1 MKKITYLMCLVTI
14 CQSMAQVLSEDF
26 STGIEGQT
34 FPNGW
39 TTSVETGFSG
49 NWVVGNT
56 ANTGTP
62 AYGGD
67 VEMISGGCDGLY
79 ALLDSDGLGS
89 TANQNSSLIS
99 PVMDLSGYTDLILK
113 FNHYFRLYQLETGYV
128 EATTDGGLT
137 WQQLSSFTATAFGLT
152 TINISQLTGNTAVQ
166 IRFRYVGSWGYY
178 WGIDN
183 VEVTQ
188 CTVSSPTAVTAPTLP
203 LNAATDVQISYNGDT
218 NGDGIDDNTILFEWP
233 SDSTEEINSYTFNLG
248 LTPNGN
254 DIGSLSVSSNTV
266 SLIYSWVEN
275 TTYYW
280 SVDATNCAGSTTG
293 TVFSFTT
300 GACNASLFTPVTN
313 PTLPLNASIDV
324 PIQYGADTDGDGT
337 DDDIISFEWPAVDG
351 APNYT
356 FNLGTTP
363 NGNDIGSLTVET
375 NLVNLIYT
383 WAEGTTYYWS
393 IDTSNC
399 AGTSPGSVFSF
410 TTASCSS
417 TVAPPQ
423 VSLSLP
429 ANGSAVALDNSD
441 PDNPNSTSFSW
452 DDNDESQNFYTL
464 YLADNESLLNASVF
478 NNFNSGDQIINLT
491 DNSTYYWK
499 IESYN
504 CFGFTSSE
512 IWSFTT
518 STTAGLNDMNQNLF
532 SIFPNPVENI
542 INIKG
547 NGVIDN
553 LEVLNQLGQRVLA
566 IDGSL
571 LTNKQLNISSLE
583 SGLYFIRLTANNKTE
598 ILQVIKQ

>member
-1 MKKITYLMCLVTI
+1 MCLVAI
-14 CQSMAQVLSEDF
+14 CQSMAQVLYEDF
-26 STGIEGQT
+26 SSGTEGQT

-39 TTSVETGFSG
+39 TTSVEAGFTG

-56 ANTGTP
+56 ANTGIP

-67 VEMISGGCDGLY
+67 TGMINGGCDGLY

-89 TANQNSSLIS
+89 TFNQNSSLIS
-99 PVMDLSGYTDLILK
+99 PVIDLSGYTDLILK
-113 FNHYFRLYQLETGYV
+113 FNHHFRVYNSNADYGYV
-128 EATTDGGLT
+128 EASINGGST
-137 WQQLSSFTATAFGLT
+137 WQNITTFTGAQNYVAEGLT
-152 TINISQLTGNTAVQ
+152 TVDISAFAGNPAVQ
-166 IRFRYVGSWGYY
+166 IRFRYVGAWGYY

-188 CTVSSPTAVTAPTLP
+188 CTVSQPTAVTVPTLP
-203 LNAATDVQISYNGDT
+203 LDAATDVQISYNGDT
-218 NGDGIDDNTILFEWP
+218 NGDGTDDNTISFEWP
-233 SDSTEEINSYTFNLG
+233 SDPADEINSYTFNLG

-254 DIGSLSVSSNTV
+254 DIGSLSVGTNTV
-266 SLIYSWVEN
+266 SLIYAWTES

-300 GACNASLFTPVTN
+300 GACNSSLFTPVTN

-337 DDDIISFEWPAVDG
+337 DDDIISFEWPVVDG
-351 APNYT
+351 ASDYT

-363 NGNDIGSLTVET
+363 NGNDIGSLTVALNT
-375 NLVNLIYT
+375 VNLIYT

-399 AGTSPGSVFSF
+399 AGTSAGSVFSF

-417 TVAPPQ
+417 TVAPSQ

-452 DDNDESQNFYTL
+452 DDNDDSQNFYTL
-464 YLADNESLLNASVF
+464 YLADNEALLNASVF

-512 IWSFTT
+512 TWSFTT

-532 SIFPNPVENI
+532 SVFPNPVENI

>member
-1 MKKITYLMCLVTI
+1 MCLVAI
-14 CQSMAQVLSEDF
+14 CQSMAQVLYEDF
-26 STGIEGQT
+26 SSGTEGQT

-39 TTSVETGFSG
+39 STSVEAGFTG

-56 ANTGTP
+56 ANTGIP

-67 VEMISGGCDGLY
+67 TGMINGGCDGLY
-79 ALLDSDGLGS
+79 ALLDSDGLGGAFS
-89 TANQNSSLIS
+89 QNSSLIS
-99 PVMDLSGYTDLILK
+99 PVIDLSGYTDLILK
-113 FNHYFRLYQLETGYV
+113 FNHHFRVFNSNADYGYV
-128 EATTDGGLT
+128 EASINGGST
-137 WQQLSSFTATAFGLT
+137 WQNITTFTGAINYVAEGLT
-152 TINISQLTGNTAVQ
+152 TVDISAFAGNPAVQ
-166 IRFRYVGSWGYY
+166 IRFRYVGAWGYY

-188 CTVSSPTAVTAPTLP
+188 CTVSQPTAVTVPTLP
-203 LNAATDVQISYNGDT
+203 LDAATDVQISYNGDT
-218 NGDGIDDNTILFEWP
+218 NGDGTDDNTISFEWP
-233 SDSTEEINSYTFNLG
+233 SDPADEINSYTFNLG

-254 DIGSLSVSSNTV
+254 DIGSLSVGTNTV
-266 SLIYSWVEN
+266 SLIYSWAEN

-280 SVDATNCAGSTTG
+280 SIDAINCAGSTTG

-300 GACNASLFTPVTN
+300 GACNSSLFTPVTN
-313 PTLPLNASIDV
+313 PTFPLNASIDV

-351 APNYT
+351 ASDYT

-363 NGNDIGSLTVET
+363 NGNDIGSLTVAL
-375 NLVNLIYT
+375 NNVNLIYT

-399 AGTSPGSVFSF
+399 AGTSSGSVFSF

-441 PDNPNSTSFSW
+441 PDNPNSTPFSW
-452 DDNDESQNFYTL
+452 DDNDDSQNFYTL
-464 YLADNESLLNASVF
+464 YLADNESLLNAAVF

-512 IWSFTT
+512 TWSFTT
-518 STTAGLNDMNQNLF
+518 STTAGLNDTNQNLF
-532 SIFPNPVENI
+532 SVFPNPVKDI
-542 INIKG
+542 LNIKG

-553 LEVLNQLGQRVLA
+553 AEVINQLGQRVLY

-571 LTNKQLNISSLE
+571 LANKQINISSLE
-583 SGLYFIRLTANNKTE
+583 SGLYFIRLKANNKTE

>member
-1 MKKITYLMCLVTI
+1 MCLVAI
-14 CQSMAQVLSEDF
+14 CQSMAQVLYEDF
-26 STGIEGQT
+26 SSGTEGQT
-34 FPNGW
+34 FPDGW
-39 TTSVETGFSG
+39 TTSVEPGFTG

-56 ANTGTP
+56 TNTGIP

-67 VEMISGGCDGLY
+67 TGMINGGCDGLY
-79 ALLDSDGLGS
+79 ALLDSDGLGG
-89 TANQNSSLIS
+89 TFNQNSSLIS
-99 PVMDLSGYTDLILK
+99 PLIDLSGYTDLILK
-113 FNHYFRLYQLETGYV
+113 FNHHFRVYNSNADYGYV
-128 EATTDGGLT
+128 EASINGGST
-137 WQQLSSFTATAFGLT
+137 WQNITTFTGAQNYVAEGLT
-152 TINISQLTGNTAVQ
+152 TVDISAFAGNPAVQ
-166 IRFRYVGSWGYY
+166 IRFRYVGAWGYY

-188 CTVSSPTAVTAPTLP
+188 CTVSQPTAVTVPTLP
-203 LNAATDVQISYNGDT
+203 LDAATDVQISYNGDT
-218 NGDGIDDNTILFEWP
+218 NGDGIDDNTISFEWP
-233 SDSTEEINSYTFNLG
+233 SDPADEINSYTFNLG

-254 DIGSLSVSSNTV
+254 DIGSLSVGTNMV
-266 SLIYSWVEN
+266 SLIYAWTEN

-280 SVDATNCAGSTTG
+280 SIDAINCAGSTTG

-300 GACNASLFTPVTN
+300 GACNSSLFTPVTN

-351 APNYT
+351 ASDYT

-363 NGNDIGSLTVET
+363 NGNDIGSLSVALNT
-375 NLVNLIYT
+375 VNLIYT

-399 AGTSPGSVFSF
+399 AGTSVGSVFSF

-417 TVAPPQ
+417 TVAPLQ

-452 DDNDESQNFYTL
+452 DDDDDSQNFYTL

-478 NNFNSGDQIINLT
+478 NNFDSGDQIINLT
-491 DNSTYYWK
+491 DNTTYYWK

-512 IWSFTT
+512 TWSFTT
-518 STTAGLNDMNQNLF
+518 STTAGLNDTNQNLF
-532 SIFPNPVENI
+532 SIYPNPVKDILNI
-542 INIKG
+542 TG

-553 LEVLNQLGQRVLA
+553 LEIINQLGQRVLST
-566 IDGSL
+566 GESL
-571 LTNKQLNISSLE
+571 LTNNQLNLSSLE
-583 SGLYFIRLTANNKTE
+583 SGLYFVRLISNNKTE

>member
-1 MKKITYLMCLVTI
+1 MCLVAI
-14 CQSMAQVLSEDF
+14 CQSMAQVLYEDF
-26 STGIEGQT
+26 SSGTEGQT

-39 TTSVETGFSG
+39 TTSVEAGFTG

-56 ANTGTP
+56 ANTGIP

-67 VEMISGGCDGLY
+67 TGMINGGCDGLY
-79 ALLDSDGLGS
+79 ALLDSDGLGG
-89 TANQNSSLIS
+89 AFNQNSSLIS
-99 PVMDLSGYTDLILK
+99 PVIDLSGYTDLILK
-113 FNHYFRLYQLETGYV
+113 FNHHFRVFNSNADYGYV
-128 EATTDGGLT
+128 EASINGGST
-137 WQQLSSFTATAFGLT
+137 WQNITTFTGAINYVAEGLT
-152 TINISQLTGNTAVQ
+152 TVDISAFAGNPAVQ
-166 IRFRYVGSWGYY
+166 IRFRYVGAWGYY

-188 CTVSSPTAVTAPTLP
+188 CTVSQPTAVTVPTLP
-203 LNAATDVQISYNGDT
+203 LDAATDVQISYNGDT
-218 NGDGIDDNTILFEWP
+218 NGDGIDDNTISFEWP
-233 SDSTEEINSYTFNLG
+233 SDPADEINSYTFNLG

-254 DIGSLSVSSNTV
+254 DIGSLSVGTNTV
-266 SLIYSWVEN
+266 SLIYSWAQN

-280 SVDATNCAGSTTG
+280 SIDAINCAGSTTG

-300 GACNASLFTPVTN
+300 GACNSSLFTPVTN

-351 APNYT
+351 ASDYT

-363 NGNDIGSLTVET
+363 NGNDIGSLTVAL
-375 NLVNLIYT
+375 NNVNLIYT

-399 AGTSPGSVFSF
+399 AGTSSGSVFSF

-441 PDNPNSTSFSW
+441 PDNPNSTPFSW
-452 DDNDESQNFYTL
+452 DDNDDSQNFYTL
-464 YLADNESLLNASVF
+464 YLADNESLLNAAVF

-512 IWSFTT
+512 TWSFTT
-518 STTAGLNDMNQNLF
+518 STTAGLNDTNQNLF
-532 SIFPNPVENI
+532 SVFPNPVKDI
-542 INIKG
+542 LNIKG

-553 LEVLNQLGQRVLA
+553 AVVINQLGQRVLY

-571 LTNKQLNISSLE
+571 LANKQINISSLE
-583 SGLYFIRLTANNKTE
+583 SGLYFIRLKANNKTE